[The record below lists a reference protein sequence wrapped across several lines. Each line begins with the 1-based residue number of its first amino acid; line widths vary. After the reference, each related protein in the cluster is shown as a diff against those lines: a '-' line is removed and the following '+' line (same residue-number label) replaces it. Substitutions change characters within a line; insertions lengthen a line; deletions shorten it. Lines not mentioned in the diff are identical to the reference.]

1 MRVGNKCRWRAQI
14 AKQSARDD
22 QPLIRA
28 NAIGICR
35 NGFQARCCRHL
46 RIGQVA
52 PVRRTALFIH
62 QLDQPQFGFG
72 PQRLEIFDFE
82 RLNEHRRAFC
92 DMAVFG
98 KRRQ

>member
-1 MRVGNKCRWRAQI
+1 MCVRDKGRRIAQI

-22 QPLIRA
+22 QRLIGA
-28 NAIGICR
+28 NAIGISR
-35 NGFQARCCRHL
+35 NDFQALCCRHVS
-46 RIGQVA
+46 ISQVL

-72 PQRLEIFDFE
+72 PQRLEIFYFE
-82 RLNEHRRAFC
+82 RLNEHRCAFC

-98 KRRQ
+98 QRSQ